1 MTTYTNKYDDKT
13 EEEKKVIALA
23 MHLCDGLYDDLTEEE
38 KEEKMEEAREAIDDG
53 DYEVFTDMEADNRL
67 EEELDNYLQECI
79 YPDLPENMRYY
90 FDDNSWKS
98 DARYDGR
105 GHCISRYDGEEH
117 YEEVD
122 RVTYYIYRQ
131 N

>member
-38 KEEKMEEAREAIDDG
+38 KQEKIEEAQEAIEDG
-53 DYEVFTDMEADNRL
+53 DYEVMTDIEADDRW
-67 EEELDNYLQECI
+67 EEELDGYLQECI

-90 FDDNSWKS
+90 FDDEKWKQN
-98 DARYDGR
+98 ARYDGR
-105 GHCISRYDGEEH
+105 GHSISRYDGEEH
-117 YEEVD
+117 EQ
-122 RVTYYIYRQ
+122 RVGSDVFYIYRQ